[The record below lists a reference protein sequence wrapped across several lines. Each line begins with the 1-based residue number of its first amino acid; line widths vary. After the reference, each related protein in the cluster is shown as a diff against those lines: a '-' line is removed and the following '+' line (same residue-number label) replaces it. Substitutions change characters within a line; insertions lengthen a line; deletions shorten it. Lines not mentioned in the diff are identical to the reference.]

1 MIDQEEVMTKPGL
14 PGSDCARATLH
25 CPVMCYAILN
35 TRVRLQEYF
44 LRKKGFFKFSNKDF
58 RFKVPGSDCAR
69 TSPHYPML
77 CHYRPT
83 ERTVCAAWRGVQSR
97 DPLQGVPCA
106 ACSIRHTCAVSR
118 EYTTS
123 GVEALHWRVVCSV
136 QCAVFGA

>member
-1 MIDQEEVMTKPGL
+1 MTKPGL
-14 PGSDCARATLH
+14 PGSDCARATPH
-25 CPVMCYAILN
+25 YCPMMCHAIPN
-35 TRVRLQEYF
+35 TILSKEYF
-44 LRKKGFFKFSNKDF
+44 LRKKGFYKFSNKYF
-58 RFKVPGSDCAR
+58 LFKVPGSDCAR

-123 GVEALHWRVVCSV
+123 GVEGSVQYAVCSM
-136 QCAVFGA
+136 QCTVCTVWCLV